1 MLLPPLLAASL
12 VALPLVHAQYPPIPQ
27 YSNVL
32 KSPLN
37 PNISIAYTSPSPGT
51 CTTVFP
57 SQKQYT
63 GYISIPPL
71 TLAPIQQN
79 YSINTFFWFIEA
91 RDNPETAPLTIYLN
105 GGPGASSMFGLFQ
118 ETGPCQVVQMA
129 DGTYGTEARMW
140 GWDRSSNMIF
150 IDQPDQVGFS
160 YDTLTNGSYNVISEN
175 YTYPSSRAPAGQP
188 AYTVFNG
195 TFGSGQQ
202 SATPNT
208 TQIAAHSMWHFLQ
221 TWLAV
226 FPQYNPAT
234 TKNSTQT
241 NGTAGIHLFTESYGG
256 KYGPVFAKFLQD
268 QNEAIRNGSLKSNS
282 TLKIQLSS
290 LGIINGLV
298 DDLIQDYYYPLFAY
312 NNTYGIQ
319 AISQVD
325 ELNSLAYYQQSCLP
339 AITACRESM
348 AILDPTGE
356 GDVNATNTLCR
367 TAQYACNQMTGAYL
381 QGGRDPYDIRL
392 SYPAPVPSNAHQ
404 EYLNM
409 ASVQKAIG
417 APVNYTEQS
426 SVVQK
431 AFVSTGDTISGVSLY
446 DLADLLRMGVRVALM
461 YGDADFLCNWMGGE
475 AVSLALS
482 SLLTSSG
489 NNTNTTSSTTSS
501 STSTSTSSTA
511 LAPPVSSP
519 TGPQG
524 SYASAFPR
532 AGYADI
538 VVNSTYVGGAV
549 RQCGNLSFSR
559 IYDAGHFVPYYQ
571 PETAFTIFTRVIL
584 GTDISTGALINAS
597 NFSTTGPSSSN
608 HTNSALAAQPSPTCW
623 LRALNDTCSQA
634 QISAIAA
641 GQGVVHA
648 GVWYANAADYVL
660 PSSSVVAGSPGQPA
674 TASMNGKGS
683 SSTPLTGVYTATGTP
698 TSSSK
703 AGSAAVRTPA
713 PIVVQGLLVGA
724 LFGVAVL

>member
-1 MLLPPLLAASL
+1 
-12 VALPLVHAQYPPIPQ
+12 
-27 YSNVL
+27 
-32 KSPLN
+32 
-37 PNISIAYTSPSPGT
+37 
-51 CTTVFP
+51 
-57 SQKQYT
+57 
-63 GYISIPPL
+63 L
-71 TLAPIQQN
+71 TLAPVQQN
-79 YSINTFFWFIEA
+79 YSINTFFWFVEA
-91 RDNPETAPLTIYLN
+91 RNNPESAPLTIYLN

-118 ETGPCQVVQMA
+118 ETGPCEVVQMA
-129 DGTYGTEARMW
+129 DGTYGTAARMW

-160 YDTLTNGSYNVISEN
+160 YDSLTNGSYNVLSEN
-175 YTYPSSRAPAGQP
+175 YTYPSSQAPNGQP
-188 AYTVFNG
+188 AYTVING
-195 TFGSGQQ
+195 TFGSGHQY
-202 SATPNT
+202 ATPNT

-234 TKNSTQT
+234 KRNSTQT
-241 NGTAGIHLFTESYGG
+241 NGTTGVHLFTESYGG

-268 QNEAIRNGSLKSNS
+268 QNQAIQNGTLPQNS

-290 LGIINGLV
+290 LGIINGLI

-312 NNTYGIQ
+312 NNTYGVQ

-325 ELNSLAYYQQSCLP
+325 ELNSLSYYQQSCVP

-348 AILDPTGE
+348 ASQDPTGE
-356 GDVNATNTLCR
+356 GDVNAIDTLCES
-367 TAQYACNQMTGAYL
+367 AQIACNNMTGAYL

-392 SYPAPVPSNAHQ
+392 SYPAPIPSNAHQ

-417 APVNYTEQS
+417 VPVNYTEQS
-426 SVVQK
+426 SVVQR
-431 AFVSTGDTISGVSLY
+431 AFISTGDTISGVSLH

-461 YGDADFLCNWMGGE
+461 YGDADFLCNWLGGE
-475 AVSLALS
+475 AVSLALA
-482 SLLTSSG
+482 SLLTSPS
-489 NNTNTTSSTTSS
+489 NTTNVTSASS
-501 STSTSTSSTA
+501 SSISSTA
-511 LAPPVSSP
+511 ATSSKALTPPIAAP
-519 TGPQG
+519 TGPPG
-524 SYASAFPR
+524 SYASAFPL

-549 RQCGNLSFSR
+549 RQFGNLSFSR

-571 PETAFTIFTRVIL
+571 PETAFTIFTRVVL
-584 GTDISTGALINAS
+584 GTDVSTGNLINSS

-608 HTNSALAAQPSPTCW
+608 HTNVAPSTQPSPTCW
-623 LRALNDTCSQA
+623 LRALDETCSQA

-641 GQGVVHA
+641 GQGVVQA
-648 GVWYANAADYVL
+648 GVWYANAKDYVL
-660 PSSSVVAGSPGQPA
+660 PSSSVAAGVPGQPA

-698 TSSSK
+698 TSSST
-703 AGSAAVRTPA
+703 AGAAALRTPA
-713 PIVVQGLLVGA
+713 PAVANGLLFGA
-724 LFGVAVL
+724 LFGVAVF